1 MPYIIAGEAFQTKQ
15 HLTERCRDILAATPD
30 GASVSPEYLPFL
42 FGLFRYHDGWA
53 DKSDGGV
60 QRITTQTTEHGTRC
74 FVITRIGGDSID
86 ISFPHAIKL
95 IPSTRKQELL
105 PQGLLD
111 YRSAARTAI
120 AAAIWAFR
128 DLALVLS
135 PTCPITGEAI
145 TRDAYAVDHV
155 APLTFD
161 RLLYDFSLAQRLN
174 PLAVPIRSHNGTVA
188 VFEDSEVAARWV
200 AYHNENAR
208 LRLLSRAGHAQLPT
222 ERIDWTPIL
231 QPIPV
236 QTTE

>member
-15 HLTERCRDILAATPD
+15 HLTDRCRDILAATPD
-30 GASVSPEYLPFL
+30 GTSVSSEHLSFL

-74 FVITRIGGDSID
+74 FAITRIGGTSID
-86 ISFPHAIKL
+86 ISFPHSIKL

-120 AAAIWAFR
+120 TTDIWRFR
-128 DLALVLS
+128 DQNLVMS

-145 TRDAYAVDHV
+145 TRDTYAVDHM

-161 RLLYDFSLAQRLN
+161 RLLYNFTLAHRVN
-174 PLAVPIRSHNGTVA
+174 PLAVPIRSRNGTVSM
-188 VFEDSEVAARWV
+188 FEDSKLAARWV

-208 LRLLSRAGHAQLPT
+208 LRLLSRTGHAQLPI

-236 QTTE
+236 QSTE